1 MPLRDRLTPSDRKK
15 DVRKPLLLLVLLALV
30 LVPAAGA
37 DVGITLTTV
46 VVHRCG
52 WIRGVGDGSGL
63 PVYLV
68 PKRFAPRREGTS
80 EPRSKRP
87 PRRPFILL
95 GRLRKTR
102 DPYADQ
108 RFRFRV
114 PRVRPG
120 RYRVFLY
127 CGPCGGSLIVSGN
140 SFEGQTL
147 RIVR

>member
-1 MPLRDRLTPSDRKK
+1 MPSDRKK
-15 DVRKPLLLLVLLALV
+15 DVRKPFLLLLLLPALV

-37 DVGITLTTV
+37 DVGITLTTL

-80 EPRSKRP
+80 EPRSKQP

-95 GRLRKTR
+95 GRLRRTR

-140 SFEGQTL
+140 SLEGQTL

>member
-1 MPLRDRLTPSDRKK
+1 M
-15 DVRKPLLLLVLLALV
+15 RKPLLLLMLVALV
-30 LVPAAGA
+30 LVPPANA
-37 DVGITLTTV
+37 DVGIVLTTL

-68 PKRFAPRREGTS
+68 PNRFAPRREGPA
-80 EPRSKRP
+80 EPRSKQP
-87 PRRPFILL
+87 PRPPFILL
-95 GRLRKTR
+95 GRLRRTS
-102 DPYADQ
+102 DPYANQ

-114 PRVRPG
+114 PRVHLG

-127 CGPCGGSLIVSGN
+127 CRACGGSLIVSGI

>member
-1 MPLRDRLTPSDRKK
+1 M
-15 DVRKPLLLLVLLALV
+15 RKPLLLLPLVALV
-30 LVPAAGA
+30 LVPSASA
-37 DVGITLTTV
+37 DVGIVLTTL

-68 PKRFAPRREGTS
+68 PNRFAPRRESSS
-80 EPRSKRP
+80 EPRSTHAP
-87 PRRPFILL
+87 GRPFIFL
-95 GRLRKTR
+95 GRLRRTR
-102 DPYADQ
+102 DPYANQ

-127 CGPCGGSLIVSGN
+127 CRPCGGSLIVSGI

>member
-1 MPLRDRLTPSDRKK
+1 
-15 DVRKPLLLLVLLALV
+15 VRKPFLVLPLLLLALLR
-30 LVPAAGA
+30 VPAAGA
-37 DVGITLTTV
+37 DVGITLTKL
-46 VVHRCG
+46 VVHCSG

-68 PKRFAPRREGTS
+68 PNRFAPRREGPS
-80 EPRSKRP
+80 EPRSKQP

-95 GRLRKTR
+95 GRLRRTR
-102 DPYADQ
+102 SPYANQ